1 MKTTRDSEGPDRPVV
16 GRYRPGTGGSPRGAG
31 ARTPAARRPP
41 RIRDTPIPELGRLKS
56 FPLPAQSQFPSAGV
70 NPRASLIV
78 EDSVHAL
85 AHTVPIAGH
94 EPSPSE
100 RRPIM
105 LRRALSLALVTC
117 LTLSIEIGVLSLAIY
132 LG

>member
-1 MKTTRDSEGPDRPVV
+1 MAQRHAEGRDGSVV
-16 GRYRPGTGGSPRGAG
+16 GRSRPGRGGGPRGG
-31 ARTPAARRPP
+31 GGGTRGARRPP

-85 AHTVPIAGH
+85 AHTVHIAGH